1 MKSNAR
7 LSLRQQTRERKN
19 YAASILTPPLPKEA
33 NRSDEL
39 PSAHRI
45 LDGVEVERAVPG

>member
-19 YAASILTPPLPKEA
+19 HAASILTPRLPKEA

-39 PSAHRI
+39 PSVHRI
-45 LDGVEVERAVPG
+45 LDGVEVEREFPG